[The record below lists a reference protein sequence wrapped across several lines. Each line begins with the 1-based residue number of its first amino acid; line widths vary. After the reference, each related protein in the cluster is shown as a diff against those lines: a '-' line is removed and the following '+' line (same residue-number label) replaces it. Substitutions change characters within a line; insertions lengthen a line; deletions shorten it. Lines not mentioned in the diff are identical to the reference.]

1 MTRSPKFDNIG
12 FMKNELLS
20 HQFPPDLGSLWNR
33 EFAEQLAATH
43 GAISGLNQ
51 AVPLLLNP
59 ELLKQLLLDKE
70 AESSSRLEGAQASAE
85 DVYRAA
91 LVNIPE
97 KSDDV
102 QETINYK
109 SALESGIELIK
120 GRPLSQSIIRQ
131 IHQTLM
137 DGVRGQAK
145 HPGKYRSGEVWIGA
159 RGTGVGAARYIPP
172 DALHIQQL
180 MDELESFIQNSDIH
194 PLVAC
199 GVIHHRFEAI
209 HPFEDGNGRTGR
221 LVVTLF
227 LLKTGMLDAPML
239 YPSGFF
245 EKNRD
250 AYMDTLHAVD
260 TSQDWDNWLMLFLKG
275 VQTQAELSLK
285 LARAIDDLFKIDRE
299 LIKDATA
306 HLNLLRVLEYCFV
319 QPFVSVPLI
328 SEKLDIPVQTV
339 RRYVTTLETKG
350 IIRLSEILERGE
362 RVYENHELLA
372 ILRQI

>member
-1 MTRSPKFDNIG
+1 
-12 FMKNELLS
+12 MKNELLS

>member
-1 MTRSPKFDNIG
+1 
-12 FMKNELLS
+12 MKNDLLS
-20 HQFPPDLGSLWNR
+20 HPFPPDLDSLWNK
-33 EFAEQLAATH
+33 EFAEQLAATQ

-59 ELLKQLLLDKE
+59 ELLKQPLLDKE
-70 AESSSRLEGAQASAE
+70 AESSSRLEGTQASAE
-85 DVYRAA
+85 DVYRAV
-91 LVNIPE
+91 LVNAPE

-102 QETINYK
+102 QETKNYK
-109 SALESGIELIK
+109 SALENGVRIIK
-120 GRPLSQSIIRQ
+120 DAPLTQNTVRR
-131 IHQTLM
+131 IHQILM
-137 DGVRGQAK
+137 SGVRGQTK
-145 HPGKYRSGEVWIGA
+145 SPGKYRTGEVWIGA
-159 RGTGVGAARYIPP
+159 RGTGVGAARYVPP
-172 DALHIQQL
+172 DALHIPAL
-180 MDELESFIQNSDIH
+180 MDALEVFIKDSGVH

-221 LVVTLF
+221 LVVTLY

-250 AYMDTLHAVD
+250 DYMDALHAVD
-260 TSQDWDNWLMLFLKG
+260 INQDWYSWLMFFLKG
-275 VQTQAELSLK
+275 LQTQAELSLK
-285 LARAIDDLFKIDRE
+285 VARDIDALFKKDRE

-319 QPFVSVPLI
+319 QPFVSVTLI
-328 SEKLDIPVQTV
+328 SEQLEIPVQTV
-339 RRYVTTLETKG
+339 RRYVATLEEKA

-362 RVYENHELLA
+362 RVYENHELLD

>member
-1 MTRSPKFDNIG
+1 
-12 FMKNELLS
+12 MKNELLS
-20 HQFPPDLGSLWNR
+20 HSFPPDLDSLWSR
-33 EFAEQLAATH
+33 EFAIQLAATQ

-59 ELLKQLLLDKE
+59 ELLKQPLLDKE
-70 AESSSRLEGAQASAE
+70 AESSSRLEGTQASAE

-91 LVNIPE
+91 IVNVPE

-102 QETINYK
+102 QETKNYK
-109 SALESGIELIK
+109 SALESGVDLIK
-120 GRPLSQSIIRQ
+120 EMPLNQNIIRQ
-131 IHQTLM
+131 IHQILM
-137 DGVRGQAK
+137 SGVRGQTK
-145 HPGKYRSGEVWIGA
+145 NPGKYRTSEVWIGA

-172 DALHIQQL
+172 DALHIPAL
-180 MDELESFIQNSDIH
+180 MDALETFINDDNVH

-221 LVVTLF
+221 LVVTLY

-245 EKNRD
+245 EKNRND
-250 AYMDTLHAVD
+250 YMDALHAVD
-260 TSQDWDNWLMLFLKG
+260 MYQDWGSWLMFFLKG
-275 VQTQAELSLK
+275 LQTQAELSLK
-285 LARAIDDLFKIDRE
+285 VARDIDGLFKRDRE

-319 QPFVSVPLI
+319 QPFVSITLL
-328 SEKLDIPVQTV
+328 SNTLDIPPQTI
-339 RRYVTTLETKG
+339 RRYVATLEQKG
-350 IIRLSEILERGE
+350 IIRLAEVIERGE
-362 RVYENHELLA
+362 RIYENYALLD